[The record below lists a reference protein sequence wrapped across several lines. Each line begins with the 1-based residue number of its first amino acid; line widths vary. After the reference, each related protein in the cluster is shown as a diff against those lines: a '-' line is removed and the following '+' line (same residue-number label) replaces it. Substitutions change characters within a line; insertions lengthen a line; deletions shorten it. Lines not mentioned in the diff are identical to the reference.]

1 MSLQLAPRLDPAL
14 VLTKAVTRAASLLGL
29 TGAALSR
36 VIGASEATVS
46 RMIKGERALKPGSK
60 EAELAALLVRL
71 YRSLDAVVGND
82 PERRLAWMNS
92 YNQALNGVPRELIL
106 TAEGLVATLAYVDA
120 MRAPV

>member
-1 MSLQLAPRLDPAL
+1 RPAARPDPAL
-14 VLTKAVTRAASLLGL
+14 VLTKAVTRAAALLGL

-46 RMIKGERALKPGSK
+46 RMVKGERALRPGSK

-92 YNQALNGVPRELIL
+92 HNRALNGVPRELIL
-106 TAEGLVATLAYVDA
+106 KAEGLVATLAYVDA

>member
-1 MSLQLAPRLDPAL
+1 MSIRPAARPDPAL
-14 VLTKAVTRAASLLGL
+14 VLTKAVTRAAALLGL

-46 RMIKGERALKPGSK
+46 RMVKGERALRPGSK

-92 YNQALNGVPRELIL
+92 HNRALNGVPRELIL
-106 TAEGLVATLAYVDA
+106 KAEGLVATLAYVDA

>member
-1 MSLQLAPRLDPAL
+1 MPIQPAPSLDPAL
-14 VLTKAVTRAASLLGL
+14 VLTRAATRAAALLGL

-92 YNQALNGVPRELIL
+92 HHQALNGVPRDLIL
-106 TAEGLVATLAYVDA
+106 KAEGLVATLAYVDA

>member
-1 MSLQLAPRLDPAL
+1 MPIQPAPSLDPAL
-14 VLTKAVTRAASLLGL
+14 VLTRAATRAAALLGL

-92 YNQALNGVPRELIL
+92 HNRALNGVPRDLIL
-106 TAEGLVATLAYVDA
+106 KAEGLVATLAYVDA